1 MMIATKRKELATL
14 VTIAGVGVAIAT
26 ILPTELLPQCPIH
39 AVTGLLCPGCG
50 TQRAAK
56 AALSGDWAGAWNLNQ
71 LAFFV
76 PAFASLGILSEVR
89 KSTWLKWTTVSLAVI
104 ATVVF
109 TIWRNL

>member
-1 MMIATKRKELATL
+1 MVAIKRAELATL
-14 VTIAGVGVAIAT
+14 VAVAGVGIAVVT
-26 ILPTELLPQCPIH
+26 LLPTELLPQCPIH

-56 AALSGDWAGAWNLNQ
+56 AALAGDWATAWNLNQ

-89 KSTWLKWTTVSLAVI
+89 KSALLKWATISVAVI
-104 ATVVF
+104 ATVTF

>member
-1 MMIATKRKELATL
+1 MVAVKRSELATL
-14 VTIAGVGVAIAT
+14 ALVAGVGLAVVT
-26 ILPTELLPQCPIH
+26 LLPSELLPQCPIH

-56 AALSGDWAGAWNLNQ
+56 AVLSGDWASAWNLNQ

-76 PAFASLGILSEVR
+76 PAFAGLGILSEVR
-89 KSTWLKWTTVSLAVI
+89 KSTWLKWATISVAII
-104 ATVVF
+104 ATVSF